1 MQADSTGCREPQRC
15 LQDCARPSES
25 CHHGLRHSLY
35 TSKSRGSPLSISHQC
50 YLMNTADLL
59 ILYRL
64 YGEHADAFGLCQAFE
79 LLLGA
84 QEMLSPG
91 EQTLQDEG
99 RAYNSHG
106 SSGCVQIASKTSFCA
121 CTDLSAMAVCHW
133 ASEQP
138 VISMCCMMQK
148 RSSPSM
154 ARAPRHLCIRAA
166 LQRGVHRFSQG
177 YTGGP
182 ASGSQGAVLSSHTL
196 LPDA

>member
-1 MQADSTGCREPQRC
+1 
-15 LQDCARPSES
+15 
-25 CHHGLRHSLY
+25 
-35 TSKSRGSPLSISHQC
+35 
-50 YLMNTADLL
+50 MNTADLL

-196 LPDA
+196 LPDGLSTLEAKLGNARPLGLSAPRETRNHAHYPAAAGLLTSLPTQQKPR